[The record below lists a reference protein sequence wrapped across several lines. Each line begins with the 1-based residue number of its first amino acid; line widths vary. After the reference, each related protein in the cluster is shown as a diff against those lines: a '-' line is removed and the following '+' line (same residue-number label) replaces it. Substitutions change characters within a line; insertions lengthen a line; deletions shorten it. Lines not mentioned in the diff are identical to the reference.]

1 MEVLILDSF
10 LRLKRDGFNK
20 VWETLEKDGV
30 FWLQLNAEQDLINSG
45 IKYTK
50 GIIQIENEEIL

>member
-1 MEVLILDSF
+1 MEVLILDGF

-20 VWETLEKDGV
+20 VWETLEQDGV
-30 FWLQLNAEQDLINSG
+30 FWLQLGAEQDLIDGG

-50 GIIQIENEEIL
+50 GIIQIEDEEIL

>member
-10 LRLKRDGFNK
+10 LRLKRDGFNEI
-20 VWETLEKDGV
+20 WETLEQDGV
-30 FWLQLNAEQDLINSG
+30 FWLQLGAEQDLIDGG

-50 GIIQIENEEIL
+50 GIIQIEDEEIL

>member
-10 LRLKRDGFNK
+10 LRLKRGGFNK
-20 VWETLEKDGV
+20 VWETLEQDGV
-30 FWLQLNAEQDLINSG
+30 FWIQLGAEQDLINNG

-50 GIIQIENEEIL
+50 GIIQIENEKTL